1 MKQHKRQFYPYV
13 LLLLLLLGCF
23 FTAAYFVAL
32 LWDGSA
38 SFAAACRQAL
48 VSLLGLLL
56 FTLLWFLFWTVRHML
71 VHHLGFTR
79 AQKDANHSFLDEI
92 DEALDRIAKG
102 DFEARIDRD
111 KFASGGHR
119 MLELADKIN
128 HMAEELGGLETMS
141 RDFVSNVSHE
151 IQSPLTSIR
160 GFVALLRDDGLSRE
174 DRLHYID
181 IIESESLR
189 LSKLGEDL
197 LRLSTLDSESVAFK
211 PQKYALDQQ
220 LKGVIV
226 LLEPQWSAK
235 NIEVSLGG
243 AHIELCAD
251 KDLLSQVW
259 INLLSNSIKFT
270 PVGGR
275 IAVSVTVGDAEV
287 SVAVSDTG
295 AGMTEETLAHIFE
308 RFYMADKARSRKA
321 GGSGLG
327 LSIVKKIVQLHRGRI
342 DVTSTPG
349 EGSVFTVQ
357 LPQKSEPV

>member
-1 MKQHKRQFYPYV
+1 M
-13 LLLLLLLGCF
+13 
-23 FTAAYFVAL
+23 
-32 LWDGSA
+32 
-38 SFAAACRQAL
+38 L
-48 VSLLGLLL
+48 VSLLGLLV
-56 FTLLWFLFWTVRHML
+56 FILLWFLVWAVRHML

-79 AQKDANHSFLDEI
+79 AQKDVNHSFLGEI

-111 KFASGGHR
+111 KFAGGGHR
-119 MLELADKIN
+119 MLELAGKIN

-160 GFVALLRDDGLSRE
+160 GFVALLRDDDLSRE
-174 DRLHYID
+174 DRLHYIG

-189 LSKLGEDL
+189 LSKLGENL

-211 PQKYALDQQ
+211 PQKYTLDQQ
-220 LKGVIV
+220 LKDVIV

-235 NIEVSLGG
+235 GIEVSFGG

-259 INLLSNSIKFT
+259 INLLNNSIKFT
-270 PVGGR
+270 PAGGK
-275 IAVSVTVGDAEV
+275 ISVSAKTCGAQVEVT
-287 SVAVSDTG
+287 VSDTG
-295 AGMTEETLAHIFE
+295 VGMTEGAIAHIFE
-308 RFYMADKARSRKA
+308 RFYMTDKARSRNA

-342 DVTSTPG
+342 DVTSVPG
-349 EGSVFTVQ
+349 EGSIFTVR
-357 LPQKSEPV
+357 LPQNNNPV